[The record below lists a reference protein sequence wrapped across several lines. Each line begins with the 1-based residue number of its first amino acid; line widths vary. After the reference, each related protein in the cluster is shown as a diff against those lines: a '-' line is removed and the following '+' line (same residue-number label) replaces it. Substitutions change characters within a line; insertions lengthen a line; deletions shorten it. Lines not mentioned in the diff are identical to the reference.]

1 MSQLTTSTVTYRKPL
16 LIDLDDQLPKMLK
29 GVGSGYVGEAWGRE
43 VEGVILMSLRYD
55 SIAF

>member
-1 MSQLTTSTVTYRKPL
+1 
-16 LIDLDDQLPKMLK
+16 MLK

-55 SIAF
+55 SIAFYKGFQHTFSKIYS